1 MAAGHAVNPGVLV
14 AGYGVS
20 ILLQRAVFIIPGGIG
35 VIEGGMVAIYTSLGV
50 PGAISVVVIL
60 SYRLLSFWIPSL
72 LGFAVAVYLQKT
84 QPDTQSQKAL

>member
-1 MAAGHAVNPGVLV
+1 
-14 AGYGVS
+14 
-20 ILLQRAVFIIPGGIG
+20 
-35 VIEGGMVAIYTSLGV
+35 MVAIYTSLGV